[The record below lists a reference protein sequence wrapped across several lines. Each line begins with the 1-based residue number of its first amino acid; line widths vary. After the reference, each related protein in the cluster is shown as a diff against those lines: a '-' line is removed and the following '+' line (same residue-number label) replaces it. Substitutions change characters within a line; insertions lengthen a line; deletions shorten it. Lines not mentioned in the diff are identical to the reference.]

1 MHIPWFDRA
10 ILGVAGV
17 TALGIGLAITAVPA
31 GFYAAY
37 DIVLGSNPS
46 LLNELRAPGANLAAL
61 GGLILAGAFLS
72 GVSRLSAALGATVF
86 LAYALGRFVS
96 MGLDGAPHSGLVT
109 ALVVE
114 LVVGGLCLLSLV
126 RQTNAVRFST
136 LKQRAA

>member
-17 TALGIGLAITAVPA
+17 SALGIGLAITVVPA

-61 GGLILAGAFLS
+61 GALILAGAFLS
-72 GVSRLSAALGATVF
+72 GASRLSAALGATVF
-86 LAYALGRFVS
+86 LAYAFGRFVS

-114 LVVGGLCLLSLV
+114 LVIGGLCLLSVV
-126 RQTNAVRFST
+126 RQINAVRFSPF
-136 LKQRAA
+136 KQRTT

>member
-1 MHIPWFDRA
+1 MTTQWFDRA

-17 TALGIGLAITAVPA
+17 TALGVGFAITVVPA

-37 DIVLGSNPS
+37 DIALGSNPS
-46 LLNELRAPGANLAAL
+46 LLNELRAPGASLTAL
-61 GGLILAGAFLS
+61 GALILAGAFLS
-72 GVSRLSAALGATVF
+72 GVSRFSAALGATVF
-86 LAYALGRFVS
+86 LAYAFGRFVS

-114 LVVGGLCLLSLV
+114 LVIGGLCLLSVV
-126 RQTNAVRFST
+126 RQTNAVRFSP